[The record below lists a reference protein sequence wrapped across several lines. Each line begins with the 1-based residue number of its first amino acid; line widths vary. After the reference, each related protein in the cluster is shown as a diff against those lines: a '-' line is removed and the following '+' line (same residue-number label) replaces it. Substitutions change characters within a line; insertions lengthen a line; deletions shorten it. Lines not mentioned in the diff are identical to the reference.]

1 MWNVE
6 LLSKHTNEAGETER
20 QTNRPMMGDQKM
32 HSSSG
37 SKIGYYSN
45 LMSSRMDQIPD
56 NESIA
61 FNNDETFSE
70 MQTIRHGPTMRNS
83 KTIKTSSL
91 DGEAVKRKKKDIK
104 KIETIRQ

>member
-1 MWNVE
+1 
-6 LLSKHTNEAGETER
+6 
-20 QTNRPMMGDQKM
+20 M